1 MLLVILYDLF
11 SHGDGG
17 HVKFQPC
24 GHALSNCTSPLST
37 LGTYRTRCPC
47 VHSSCNFYFLF
58 EIQTCREG
66 DNFEKT
72 GQQREAHI
80 NFHCNPK
87 KTFGEPAF
95 TGQEGNK
102 YFFDVQTPL
111 VCSPPAVECAVS
123 SSDGKSYDLTPLGL
137 TDGKLKWL
145 CLSLKEMA
153 STWVVF
159 IKLCMHA
166 SW

>member
-1 MLLVILYDLF
+1 M
-11 SHGDGG
+11 
-17 HVKFQPC
+17 
-24 GHALSNCTSPLST
+24 
-37 LGTYRTRCPC
+37 
-47 VHSSCNFYFLF
+47 HSSCNFYFLF

-72 GQQREAHI
+72 GQQREVHI
-80 NFHCNPK
+80 KFHCNPK

-102 YFFDVQTPL
+102 YFFDVQTSL

-145 CLSLKEMA
+145 L
-153 STWVVF
+153 
-159 IKLCMHA
+159 
-166 SW
+166 